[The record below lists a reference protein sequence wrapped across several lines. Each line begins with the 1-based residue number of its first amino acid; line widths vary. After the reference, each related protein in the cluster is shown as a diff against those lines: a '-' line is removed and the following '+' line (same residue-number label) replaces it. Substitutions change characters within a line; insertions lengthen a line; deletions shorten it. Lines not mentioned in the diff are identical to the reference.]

1 MKSDI
6 PELDYSNKY
15 IFCDIIEINLEVTD
29 INKKLLTLYW
39 IPKLNQNPTKA
50 RIIITAPKC
59 LVKPMWKAVT
69 AALKLMFNQIEH
81 YKTK

>member
-29 INKKLLTLYW
+29 INKKLLTIYW

-50 RIIITAPKC
+50 G
-59 LVKPMWKAVT
+59 L
-69 AALKLMFNQIEH
+69 
-81 YKTK
+81 